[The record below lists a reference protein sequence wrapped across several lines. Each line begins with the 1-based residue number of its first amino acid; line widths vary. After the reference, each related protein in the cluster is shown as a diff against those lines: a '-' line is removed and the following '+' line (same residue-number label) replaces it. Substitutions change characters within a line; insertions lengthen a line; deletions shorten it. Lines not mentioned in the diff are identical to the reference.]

1 MLDSGNLD
9 AYGLQLASIG
19 SALTAIGDILLY
31 GCNVAQGGVGM
42 QFISLLAQITG
53 ADVTASDDLTGND
66 NLNGDWELEQATG
79 GLDAIP
85 LFGSHFAGLLQAP
98 PTVGFKTN
106 NASIVEGN

>member
-53 ADVTASDDLTGND
+53 ADVTASDDLTGNE
-66 NLNGDWELEQATG
+66 NLNGDWE
-79 GLDAIP
+79 
-85 LFGSHFAGLLQAP
+85 FWNRLQA
-98 PTVGFKTN
+98 
-106 NASIVEGN
+106 ASTQSPYSGVISQDCY